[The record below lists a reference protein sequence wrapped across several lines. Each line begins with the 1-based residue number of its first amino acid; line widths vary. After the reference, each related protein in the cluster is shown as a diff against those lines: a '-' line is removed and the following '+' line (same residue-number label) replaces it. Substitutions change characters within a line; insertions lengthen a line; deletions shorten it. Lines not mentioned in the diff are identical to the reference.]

1 MRYLLVFVSIVAT
14 VVEAQQP
21 APQQLPVASP
31 SPKTRLEQFQA
42 KTGSVAVKGYSEVG
56 RLAGKAGSAVTVTS
70 MEVTDAS
77 NSAKQFG
84 IIITTQGA
92 GQYAQ
97 ENTSYIDFDEVDSL
111 LKGIDYIGR
120 VDKSVTKLGRFEATY

>member
-1 MRYLLVFVSIVAT
+1 
-14 VVEAQQP
+14 
-21 APQQLPVASP
+21 
-31 SPKTRLEQFQA
+31 
-42 KTGSVAVKGYSEVG
+42 
-56 RLAGKAGSAVTVTS
+56 

-120 VDKSVTKLGRFEATY
+120 VDKSVTKLGRFEATYRTKGDFAVATFGGQRTETMLALGSASFGTAKAYFDVAELPKLRQLVQKAQATLEAIK